1 MLTDLLRWNPADELR
16 SIFDHLERRLSNWSR
31 FAGESSWWPQMAT
44 EEDRLQLQVALP
56 GLSREDVEI
65 TTVGRTLRIR
75 ASRKEGKSNFTDYEQ
90 QLLLPD
96 YVDTDRVTATMRHG
110 LLEISM
116 PYKEALKPK
125 RIEIASEAPEQKRL
139 NAAA

>member
-1 MLTDLLRWNPADELR
+1 
-16 SIFDHLERRLSNWSR
+16 
-31 FAGESSWWPQMAT
+31 MAT